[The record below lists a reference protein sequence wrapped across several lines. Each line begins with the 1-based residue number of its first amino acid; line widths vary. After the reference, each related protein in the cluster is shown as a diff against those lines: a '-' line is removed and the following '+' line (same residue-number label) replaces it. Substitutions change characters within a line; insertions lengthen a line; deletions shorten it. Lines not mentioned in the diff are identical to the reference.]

1 MNVEFGRG
9 HEVLL
14 KNAKPRILP
23 SSSFDIVF
31 SEYCAS
37 IWCDPKLWLAEA
49 ARLLRPGG
57 ELIFFRGSTLPM
69 LCVPEEGPGVERLR
83 RPPRGA
89 GRLGGVGKQPRRRVH
104 PPPQREVGPAPGARL
119 RLA

>member
-57 ELIFFRGSTLPM
+57 ELIFFRGSTLQM
-69 LCVPEEGPGVERLR
+69 LCVPEEGPGVERLV
-83 RPPRGA
+83 RPQRG
-89 GRLGGVGKQPRRRVH
+89 RYRPGGVGKKPAAQVPPSARPRVA
-104 PPPQREVGPAPGARL
+104 PAPGNEL
-119 RLA
+119 R

>member
-57 ELIFFRGSTLPM
+57 GGIFFRGSTLEK
-69 LCVPEEGPGVERLR
+69 LCVPEGGPVGGRAGGPPGGGVWGGGGAQTPAR
-83 RPPRGA
+83 RGPPRPS
-89 GRLGGVGKQPRRRVH
+89 GGG
-104 PPPQREVGPAPGARL
+104 GPAWAGWV
-119 RLA
+119 

>member
-31 SEYCAS
+31 SEYGAS

-57 ELIFFRGSTLPM
+57 GLIFFRGSTLQM
-69 LCVPEEGPGVERLR
+69 LCVPEGGAGGERPRGPPGGVYPAGGGSPTPPPGVSPATRAAV
-83 RPPRGA
+83 RP
-89 GRLGGVGKQPRRRVH
+89 LC
-104 PPPQREVGPAPGARL
+104 
-119 RLA
+119 